1 MNKQEVI
8 EKIKNSRYSDFI
20 YDFDGWEEEKS
31 FNRGIDCALWYLNQL
46 DEPEETVTKRYKV
59 FQKKSGLRIGM
70 YQNDGSFKEDFVKS
84 ELKEYGF
91 DNLDVYEIE
100 EVEE

>member
-8 EKIKNSRYSDFI
+8 EKIKDLNARETFMS
-20 YDFDGWEEEKS
+20 
-31 FNRGIDCALWYLNQL
+31 GIIWVKRDEVLDIVNQL
-46 DEPEETVTKRYKV
+46 DAPEETVAKRYKV

-84 ELKEYGF
+84 ELKEYSF
-91 DNLDVYEIE
+91 DNLDEYEIE
-100 EVEE
+100 EV